1 MSVKILGLA
10 GSPRHGNT
18 DIIVR
23 AALESAAELDGVETE
38 FYSIADATIL
48 GGCAGCYR
56 CRKTN
61 YKALCLNPDIRRD
74 DVNDIMKRMLEAD
87 GWLIGVPVYFGS
99 IPAQFKAIIDRTMA
113 VEFAGQGYRN
123 KVAGALTVA
132 FDRNGGL
139 ERTLADLH
147 SWFLIHD
154 MIPVSVGPER
164 PDDGIACYWGAT
176 VLQGYPEQIHSKEWE
191 RSLRG
196 AEEDVIG
203 MRQSRFLGKRVAE
216 MTKVVKAGFE
226 QVETFWPYK
235 GN

>member
-1 MSVKILGLA
+1 MGVKILGIA

-23 AALESAAELDGVETE
+23 EALSAAAALDGVETE
-38 FYSIADATIL
+38 FLSIADATIL
-48 GGCAGCYR
+48 GGCTGCYR
-56 CRKTN
+56 CSRTN
-61 YKALCLNPDIRRD
+61 LKALCLNPDIRTD
-74 DVNDIMKRMLEAD
+74 DVNDIMKRMLNAD
-87 GWLIGVPVYFGS
+87 GWLVGVPVYFGS
-99 IPAQFKAIIDRTMA
+99 IPAQFKAIIDRSMA
-113 VEFAGQGYRN
+113 VEFAGQAYRN

-154 MIPVSVGPER
+154 MIAVSVGPER

-176 VLQGYPEQIHSKEWE
+176 VLQGWPNPIHSAEWE

-196 AEEDVIG
+196 AEEDTIG
-203 MRQSRFLGKRVAE
+203 MRQSRFLGQRVAE

-226 QVETFWPYK
+226 HVETVWPYK
-235 GN
+235 GV